1 MVEIYLSEL
10 RDLLLPKGQ
19 PVKELDI
26 KEDKD
31 GRIRINNVTRKESKE
46 ITSLDDIELIYN
58 EGLKQRKVRSTN
70 MNSASSR
77 SHLIFSVEIKATN
90 LHTDQP
96 TTIGK
101 LSFVDLAGSEKQS
114 KTGVD
119 DQGAREAVAIN

>member
-1 MVEIYLSEL
+1 
-10 RDLLLPKGQ
+10 
-19 PVKELDI
+19 
-26 KEDKD
+26 
-31 GRIRINNVTRKESKE
+31 
-46 ITSLDDIELIYN
+46 
-58 EGLKQRKVRSTN
+58 